1 MEPVEIGFFAKFWEW
16 IVKTP
21 GCIWD
26 GYVMIYSDPNAVT
39 ALIVLISLG
48 LSAFFLIV
56 RSPILAIIASPP
68 FFPVFIWLI
77 LSIGYWIG

>member
-1 MEPVEIGFFAKFWEW
+1 MEPVEVGFFAKFWEW

-26 GYVMIYSDPNAVT
+26 GYVMIYSDPNAVA

-48 LSAFFLIV
+48 
-56 RSPILAIIASPP
+56 
-68 FFPVFIWLI
+68 
-77 LSIGYWIG
+77 